1 VDPAVLPPTGG
12 QAEGT
17 LVLTSP
23 LPLPSGTVVKAEVTE
38 TYTLA
43 SAEEASE
50 EKRSHDIVLHR
61 GATAHGLRLTPCTA
75 KDPGATALCAA
86 FPITPARTF
95 EAGELVEGKVH
106 LDILAGREGVRG
118 KVGGSEAVKVE
129 SAGGEASVFV
139 PAQALPQ
146 NTAISVETS
155 ALSSYLPS
163 VGGVVALAELVVDF
177 SGQTLGLG
185 AELAVLSPGVAAGTT
200 LVVARVE
207 RVDGIPRLEVV
218 SLARVETD
226 GGGVE
231 RLVSEPFAG
240 LSGVTKG
247 GRYVFYRL
255 GSPVGFVTGH
265 TQQLGSGVAGVVV
278 ATSGLPFVGVSA
290 GAGAYVVAAVP
301 GEVTL
306 TARKPRTSLQGQ
318 AGPVTVEA
326 VPAAAAVRDILLE
339 GTATVAEIVPVDGS
353 KDVAVTQ
360 QLEVRSPTALQA
372 GTVTVENVRLWRLE
386 GAVETAVAVRLIL
399 SGSGRTVAIV
409 PEARLAYEGTY
420 RAEAVNLKD
429 VLGADVVVAPSVFT
443 TRKEIPPA
451 AHPERM
457 VFTFPDERGLVT
469 VSGPGKAEAPPDGTY
484 EAGTEILIINAGNG
498 FVLTLSAG
506 NDNEVPATEF
516 PATIND
522 RLMITVTDPFGKTTS
537 FQRSQFVNPETG
549 ETAVGPGGGVVTGPG
564 GVEVRIPEGA
574 LDKGAV
580 LKITG
585 LTPEA
590 LETEVGDEK
599 VPNVP
604 GAHLGSGLRVDA
616 PSKPSFKKEVDLVFP
631 MPSDVLS
638 ATAAEGKTAA
648 DAFFYVYRRVEGP
661 NGAVFFQ
668 TLDYAQVECPGGAAS
683 CADDDKKVV
692 TASFPFPGFGGIG
705 MLWAAHASIAAHAY
719 LMWTFNSLLPG
730 QPTIGTITGASC
742 DRRGRGATRRL
753 RRRAGEG
760 VGEGRERRRPREE
773 PGPDGAA
780 GDGGVHRRQR
790 LLHVLRPAV
799 HDGDGGGQGGGRRS
813 RVPGDGV
820 RGAADG
826 HEGTPEPGDRGAGE
840 GGAVPAGGDGGH
852 HRGAARRAAAASR
865 GRNPRDATGGWA
877 SPTDGLVRAGQ
888 GWCSVQVDG
897 TWRSRGGG
905 GGDAAGGGSGGPG
918 GDDGGEP
925 TGNGPARTG
934 RGEHGRALPAGA
946 VGTAQGAGGG
956 APGDG

>member
-1 VDPAVLPPTGG
+1 VLVAEATGRTSVERDLPVEVGVGTVPVDARLVPLSPPVPVPATGGTLAIGAAAEPPSGTVGVSVGVPQDAFAGPASLRLTPLTSQGLPNLLPLGFSPVVAFDLREDGGTSPAVPLPATVSGLGEVAPPFTSWRTGRACRMGVVMPGMSGAGRHVRLPASGLRAGVAASIIWAEPLAGVAMAAIPPTATSEGVVDPAVLPPTGG
-12 QAEGT
+12 QADGT

-163 VGGVVALAELVVDF
+163 VDGVVALAELVVDF

-185 AELAVLSPGVAAGTT
+185 ADLAVLSPGVAAGST

-255 GSPVGFVTGH
+255 GGPVGFVTGH
-265 TQQLGSGVAGVVV
+265 TLQLGSGVAGVVV

-386 GAVETAVAVRLIL
+386 GAVETAVAVCLIL

-457 VFTFPDERGLVT
+457 VFTFPDEQGLVT

-484 EAGTEILIINAGNG
+484 EAGTEILIINASNG

-683 CADDDKKVV
+683 CADDDREEGRRRRPV
-692 TASFPFPGFGGIG
+692 PGPRHGTT
-705 MLWAAHASIAAHAY
+705 WAGAALDMPH
-719 LMWTFNSLLPG
+719 LPDVDSTSAAG
-730 QPTIGTITGASC
+730 QPTL
-742 DRRGRGATRRL
+742 GR
-753 RRRAGEG
+753 
-760 VGEGRERRRPREE
+760 
-773 PGPDGAA
+773 
-780 GDGGVHRRQR
+780 
-790 LLHVLRPAV
+790 
-799 HDGDGGGQGGGRRS
+799 
-813 RVPGDGV
+813 
-820 RGAADG
+820 
-826 HEGTPEPGDRGAGE
+826 
-840 GGAVPAGGDGGH
+840 
-852 HRGAARRAAAASR
+852 
-865 GRNPRDATGGWA
+865 
-877 SPTDGLVRAGQ
+877 
-888 GWCSVQVDG
+888 
-897 TWRSRGGG
+897 
-905 GGDAAGGGSGGPG
+905 
-918 GDDGGEP
+918 
-925 TGNGPARTG
+925 
-934 RGEHGRALPAGA
+934 
-946 VGTAQGAGGG
+946 
-956 APGDG
+956 